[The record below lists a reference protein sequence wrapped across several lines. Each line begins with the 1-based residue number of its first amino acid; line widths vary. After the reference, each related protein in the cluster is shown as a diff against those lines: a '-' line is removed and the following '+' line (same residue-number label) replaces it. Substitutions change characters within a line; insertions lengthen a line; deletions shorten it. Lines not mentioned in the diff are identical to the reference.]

1 MSAGKLNDKV
11 HEAIVE
17 SVRHGSYI
25 TVAAQSAGI
34 NVTTFRNWLER
45 GEMEEARIAEG
56 FDADPNEAKYLA
68 FKRDVDS
75 ARSQAEIESVKAV
88 RMASRNGT
96 WQAAA
101 WYLERSFPQRWG
113 RNRIEEI
120 IEDTAKECAAE
131 HLAEGWDVF
140 EGGYDLGV
148 YSGDVDALCEAL
160 DRAPTRQE
168 RRDFERAVVKTLG

>member
-56 FDADPNEAKYLA
+56 FDPDPNEAKYLA

-120 IEDTAKECAAE
+120 IEEKEEADPDLALTKLLAKLESLDNSNE
-131 HLAEGWDVF
+131 H
-140 EGGYDLGV
+140 
-148 YSGDVDALCEAL
+148 
-160 DRAPTRQE
+160 
-168 RRDFERAVVKTLG
+168 